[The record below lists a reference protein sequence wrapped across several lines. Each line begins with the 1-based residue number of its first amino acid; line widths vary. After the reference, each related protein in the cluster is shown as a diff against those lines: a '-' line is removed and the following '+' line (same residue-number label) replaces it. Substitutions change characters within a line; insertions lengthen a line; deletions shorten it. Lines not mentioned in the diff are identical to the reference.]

1 MPDQK
6 QGLIY
11 HGTRDTGHGTR
22 DTGHG
27 TRDTETLGNYRIN
40 FA

>member
-11 HGTRDTGHGTR
+11 YGTRDTGHGTR